1 MLLMYGLSYD
11 PALTRN
17 TKERAS
23 VCQSDQ
29 VGNRPPRVTSHTIL
43 TRTTCSTTKLNRKT
57 EWSLVVVRTCSRP
70 TPKNIPV
77 FFRRTQSRC
86 GQNRYR
92 YHIWCMRVLVEPT
105 FFWAFP
111 EVWTCN
117 GLSVYSPG
125 LGCLCRPLTT
135 LNLRIRHAQTWGG
148 LLLPF
153 VRLYVW
159 PTTVI
164 SLYGGKE
171 CHFSMTASCA

>member
-1 MLLMYGLSYD
+1 MFGCTLFAGLFSFFFYGAWKVVASFVVFGFIAFVLCGTATSWPQLS
-11 PALTRN
+11 ALAN
-17 TKERAS
+17 TGA
-23 VCQSDQ
+23 
-29 VGNRPPRVTSHTIL
+29 RV
-43 TRTTCSTTKLNRKT
+43 
-57 EWSLVVVRTCSRP
+57 
-70 TPKNIPV
+70 PV
-77 FFRRTQSRC
+77 FFRRTQFRC

-117 GLSVYSPG
+117 GLFVYSPG

-135 LNLRIRHAQTWGG
+135 RNLRIRHAQTWGG

>member
-1 MLLMYGLSYD
+1 MFLFYNKTQQKNLMVTGGAHL
-11 PALTRN
+11 
-17 TKERAS
+17 
-23 VCQSDQ
+23 QQ
-29 VGNRPPRVTSHTIL
+29 VGHNCLLLRTPVARV
-43 TRTTCSTTKLNRKT
+43 
-57 EWSLVVVRTCSRP
+57 P
-70 TPKNIPV
+70 A

-86 GQNRYR
+86 GQNHYR
-92 YHIWCMRVLVEPT
+92 YNIWCMRVLVEPT
-105 FFWAFP
+105 FFGTFP

-117 GLSVYSPG
+117 GLFAYSPG

-135 LNLRIRHAQTWGG
+135 RNLGIRHAQTWGG

-164 SLYGGKE
+164 SLYGGKK